1 MQAIAQYSKMTIP
14 ENEIY
19 ADYKNR
25 INRVFR
31 FIDENLESDL
41 SLKVVAEIAFFSP
54 FHFHRVFKFVTGE
67 TLNEYVTR
75 RRIEKSALD
84 LLHKNITTT
93 EIAHKYGFSDNSSYS
108 RTFKKYYGLSP
119 TGFKKENPNRH
130 SKIRQ
135 LKSKNGQAS
144 PDPEKYICIIN
155 NLKKWIAM
163 NAKIEIKEMTPKLNL
178 AGVTHIGVKGIENA
192 FEKLTRWAIPKGL
205 LNDSEAKMGRVF
217 FDSFKIT
224 APDKVRMSIFLT
236 TAEPIKS
243 EGEISNLTINAGR
256 CIVGRFEIAP
266 IEFEKSWTSLFIWMN
281 ENGYKK
287 SKENP
292 FEIYHNDY
300 REHPEHKFIVD
311 LHIPIE

>member
-1 MQAIAQYSKMTIP
+1 MIDK
-14 ENEIY
+14 EIQ

-25 INRVFR
+25 INRVFE

-41 SLKVVAEIAFFSP
+41 SLNAVSEIAFFSP

-93 EIAHKYGFSDNSSYS
+93 GVAHKYGFSDNSSYS
-108 RTFKKYYGLSP
+108 RTFKKYFGVSP
-119 TGFKKENPNRH
+119 TVFKKQNPNRH

-135 LKSKNGQAS
+135 LKSKNGQEY
-144 PDPEKYICIIN
+144 PDYEKYICIID
-155 NLKKWIAM
+155 NLKKWTKM
-163 NAKIEIKEMTPKLNL
+163 NAKIEIRETPELHL
-178 AGVTHIGVKGIENA
+178 AGVTHVGVNGIENA
-192 FEKLTRWAIPKGL
+192 FEKLMKWAIPKGFL
-205 LNDSEAKMGRVF
+205 KNPEAKMGRIF
-217 FDSFKIT
+217 YDSFKVT

-236 TAEPIKS
+236 TYEPF
-243 EGEISNLTINAGR
+243 ETENEINKLMINKGK
-256 CIVGRFEIAP
+256 CIVGRFEITP
-266 IEFEKSWTSLFIWMN
+266 NEFEKSWTSLFIWMN

-287 SKENP
+287 GIENP
-292 FEIYHNDY
+292 FEIYYNDY
-300 REHPEHKFIVD
+300 REHPENKFLVD

>member
-1 MQAIAQYSKMTIP
+1 MINK
-14 ENEIY
+14 EIQ

-25 INRVFR
+25 INRVFE

-41 SLKVVAEIAFFSP
+41 SLNAVSEIAFFSP

-93 EIAHKYGFSDNSSYS
+93 TIAHKYGFSDNSSYS
-108 RTFKKYYGLSP
+108 RTFKKYFGVSP
-119 TGFKKENPNRH
+119 TVFKKQNPNRH

-135 LKSKNGQAS
+135 LKSKNGQEY
-144 PDPEKYICIIN
+144 PDYEKYICIIN
-155 NLKKWIAM
+155 NLKQWTKM
-163 NAKIEIKEMTPKLNL
+163 NAKIEIKETPDLHL
-178 AGVTHIGVKGIENA
+178 AGVTHVGVNGIENA
-192 FEKLTRWAIPKGL
+192 FEKLMKWAIPKGL
-205 LNDSEAKMGRVF
+205 LKNTEAKMGRIF
-217 FDSFKIT
+217 YDSFKVT

-236 TAEPIKS
+236 TYEPF
-243 EGEISNLTINAGR
+243 ETENEINKLMINKGK
-256 CIVGRFEIAP
+256 CIVGRFEITP
-266 IEFEKSWTSLFIWMN
+266 NEFEKSWTSLFIWMN

-287 SKENP
+287 GIENP

-300 REHPEHKFIVD
+300 REHPENKFLVD